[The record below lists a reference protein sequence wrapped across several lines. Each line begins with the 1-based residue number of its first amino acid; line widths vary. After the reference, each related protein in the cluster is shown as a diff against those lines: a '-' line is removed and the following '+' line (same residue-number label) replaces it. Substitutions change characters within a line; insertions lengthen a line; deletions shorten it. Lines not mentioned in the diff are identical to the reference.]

1 MRIGARV
8 LYAAPDMPSEEECTP
23 TYVPGLR
30 TFHKRAL
37 RTGGGSIIKAIHL
50 RRILRKEV
58 VSMVLIQRTY
68 YHSTRQHKT
77 AYATSGRDH
86 V

>member
-1 MRIGARV
+1 MIR
-8 LYAAPDMPSEEECTP
+8 S
-23 TYVPGLR
+23 
-30 TFHKRAL
+30 
-37 RTGGGSIIKAIHL
+37 IHL

-68 YHSTRQHKT
+68 YHSTQQHKT
-77 AYATSGRDH
+77 ACATSGRDL